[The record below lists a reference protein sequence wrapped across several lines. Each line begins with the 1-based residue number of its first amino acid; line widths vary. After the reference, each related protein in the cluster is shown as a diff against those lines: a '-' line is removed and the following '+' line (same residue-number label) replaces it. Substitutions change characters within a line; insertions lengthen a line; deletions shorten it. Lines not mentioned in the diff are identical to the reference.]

1 MLLGIPSLYL
11 EHSAI
16 SNEIWWPQID
26 AVLATG
32 QVRLAL
38 SLWNLVE
45 IGGDKDRPRQ
55 DRRLAFLEQHDPLWV
70 VERVVVQRQEVER
83 FLWQDRFGVAPRD
96 LCVITPHLSVVDFYL
111 SGTQTQIGL
120 TARRWIDR
128 VDFNLL
134 DGHKELAPD
143 ALRRLQA
150 VDRKVFKTRQNEV
163 FRAWIK
169 GLIPKLDPDG
179 KPFTVT
185 QRAELLTWC
194 EAHQKVFFDAC
205 PSLAVEHALTAV
217 RTADPGRK
225 PQRSD
230 GIDLMHTVIAL
241 AYCDY
246 FLIRDGFARTCAA
259 QAIKALTPRHLA
271 SVYDDP
277 ARLHSDLTLPQPRDT
292 ATAGPLA

>member
-1 MLLGIPSLYL
+1 MLLGTPTLYL
-11 EHSAI
+11 EHSAV
-16 SNEIWWPQID
+16 SNETWWPRID

-45 IGGDKDRPRQ
+45 IGLGSDRKQQ
-55 DRRLAFLEQHDPLWV
+55 DRRLAFLEQYDPLWI
-70 VERVVVQRQEVER
+70 VERVAVQRQEVQR
-83 FLWQDRFGVAPRD
+83 FLWQHRFGGTPPD
-96 LCVITPHLSVVDFYL
+96 LCVITPHLSVVDSYL
-111 SGTQTQIGL
+111 SGARTQIGL
-120 TARRWIDR
+120 TARGWIDG
-128 VDFNLL
+128 VDFARL
-134 DGHKELAPD
+134 DGNKELAPD

-150 VDRKVFKTRQNEV
+150 VDRKTFKRRQNEV
-163 FRAWIK
+163 FRAWIN
-169 GLIPKLDPDG
+169 GLIPKLGPDG

-194 EAHQKVFFDAC
+194 EARQKAFFDAC
-205 PSLAVEHALTAV
+205 PSLAVEDVLTAA
-217 RTADPGRK
+217 RTANPGRK

-246 FLIRDGFARTCAA
+246 FLIGDGFARTCAT

-277 ARLHSDLTLPQPRDT
+277 ARLHSDLTMPQPRD
-292 ATAGPLA
+292 AARAGPLA